1 MKCWTVAYVILS
13 PPNLVTQIYI
23 LKLGSEN
30 TKKRH
35 TPLPPLKIKN
45 PPPELAGDFCS
56 YLQLYLLII
65 YTIFI
70 HYNFNS
76 VCSVRE
82 RTYNLV
88 YHGAVGIC
96 YLRTLHTIC

>member
-1 MKCWTVAYVILS
+1 MIKF
-13 PPNLVTQIYI
+13 
-23 LKLGSEN
+23 KLGSEN
-30 TKKRH
+30 TKKKPN
-35 TPLPPLKIKN
+35 TFATSQNKN